1 MKKRI
6 PLLPLLAA
14 LALPAFAGSAAAAEL
29 PAPGDPAFRVPAGK
43 VEHTVTT
50 VRVSG
55 TNALASHEHIERW
68 ITATRAR
75 TVVRDA
81 RTGKVLRELTY
92 APGEHRV
99 FDAAKHRV
107 TVVIRDRRRDAAP
120 PWNTAA
126 FEAAVQKA
134 YVDQGITR
142 VTGETVVGGRRALVV
157 ESVPG
162 RWHSDEPASRT
173 SAVVDAET
181 FALLQRT
188 TAMPDGRATHSE
200 SYDVAELLDA
210 SSRVRARMAMAPHK
224 GARKVVRRG

>member
-1 MKKRI
+1 V
-6 PLLPLLAA
+6 
-14 LALPAFAGSAAAAEL
+14 FAGSPAAADL
-29 PAPGDPAFRVPAGK
+29 PSPGDPAFRVPAGK
-43 VEHTVTT
+43 IEHTVTT

-55 TNALASHEHIERW
+55 TNAVASHERIERW
-68 ITATRAR
+68 MTATRAR
-75 TVVRDA
+75 TVVKDA

-99 FDAAKHRV
+99 FDAAKNRV
-107 TVVIRDRRRDAAP
+107 TVVIKDRRESAP

-134 YVDQGITR
+134 YVEQGITR
-142 VTGETVVGGRRALVV
+142 VTGETVVRGRRALVV

-162 RWHSDEPASRT
+162 RWRSDEPTSRT
-173 SAVVDAET
+173 TAVLDAGT

-188 TAMPDGRATHSE
+188 TGVPDGRFAQSE

-210 SSRVRARMAMAPHK
+210 SSRASTRMAMARHK
-224 GARKVVRRG
+224 GARKVIRRR